1 MSRKEII
8 EYSWSTSEKQKLFDM
23 SKTELS
29 YYWIQIVDVLPGV
42 KQYLWLKANKVYNDE
57 FIAVLR
63 NYQSSRWLIANW
75 ILDLATL
82 EKIKLE
88 NPNVFGNR
96 SFELNVSDRNSKWE
110 IVNSSVKEI
119 SELEANLVADNIWVP
134 KNQVFAEAS
143 RVIPLQW
150 SVDNMRNQI
159 MEFQKN
165 QNLSV
170 DGKIG
175 KNTYAEILAFSF
187 INNGRNKERIA
198 QNWPSVSDQEFI
210 LNIFENWDLRSKSLL
225 EISATLKSFEEIN
238 KQNPNFEAR
247 FGWFYSEFNSFTS
260 RRLETPE
267 YQRALVTARK
277 YEWPLYVQIRNVRTD
292 PNLNAWEKTMITAE
306 MIAKDPVAMT
316 TTAVLFLF
324 GAFWTWTIVT
334 DKWWKRLGL
343 IFFWPMVWKWLAFDV
358 AWNDLKNQA
367 SEVWKWVSQA
377 MDDTSW
383 ARTEAYHGT
392 RNFIENIPSWVSQ
405 KIDQT
410 IEFAKGTGKT
420 VSDYTGKW
428 LESINKN
435 LWNMSQKNELY
446 KSSADEKHKY
456 IDNETFSLF
465 SEKLVWDSGFVHK
478 QLSDLEKAKWDSWK
492 IKSLLSNETKGS
504 LFPDGL
510 SKEEIEKRNK
520 DLVNYINLILEE
532 KDSDAVFVS
541 DVFVDNSL
549 FSAEAEE
556 YSDIPSEVSNWVKDL
571 SPSIR
576 NSIAWSAIFRWDAG
590 NKNKLDDLI
599 SQLEVWSKDREIL
612 EKMRAS
618 ILLKI
623 IRNKFEED
631 IKDIDINWW
640 KDSLQKLDKYYKIA
654 IEKGKQNKNYIDVLN
669 DEMKYFFLNDIEN
682 KYNSKKL
689 EIIQSPRFSDY
700 KEWEYYPKDKIE
712 DLLKSNLKINE
723 IAESIWEIPVYRDIE
738 DYYKYV
744 SDKERMLAF
753 SEAKEIFDRYSVGV
767 SDNTYENYWV
777 KKDEKGVFK
786 IYDYEKYNSVGKNK
800 RLELN
805 TLVLS
810 SQVMKKYEELAL
822 YIKNINKKDLDELE
836 KFIIEIEKIENLEEF
851 NLRFEASYLER
862 VKGLMDKFYPNEFPS
877 DFTDFSSFTNK
888 FLDYFNWKNKKSVY
902 SEIETRLRAF
912 NKDTNVSAKVDENM
926 SRLETVLNK
935 RKNEYEEFREKQEE
949 ERKEKEIKV
958 FEESFLKNK
967 PEVFEAYK
975 KFYKSLEKSNLKD
988 KANDFPNPDKQ
999 EQIWDITIWAI
1010 KVYITS
1016 FENYLKKEYVDKNKT
1031 DSSLKEVYVNYK
1043 DFIQKVNIK

>member
-8 EYSWSTSEKQKLFDM
+8 EYSGSTSEKQKLFDM

-29 YYWIQIVDVLPGV
+29 YYGIQIVDVLPGV
-42 KQYLWLKANKVYNDE
+42 KQYLGLKANKVYNDE

-63 NYQSSRWLIANW
+63 NYQSSRGLIANG

-96 SFELNVSDRNSKWE
+96 SFELNVSDRNSKGE

-119 SELEANLVADNIWVP
+119 SELEANLVADNIGVP

-143 RVIPLQW
+143 RVIPLQG
-150 SVDNMRNQI
+150 SIDNMRNQI

-198 QNWPSVSDQEFI
+198 QNGPSVSDQEFI
-210 LNIFENWDLRSKSLL
+210 LNIFENGDLRSKSLL
-225 EISATLKSFEEIN
+225 EISAILKSFEEIN

-247 FGWFYSEFNSFTS
+247 FGGFYSEFNSSTS

-267 YQRALVTARK
+267 YQKSLVTARK
-277 YEWPLYVQIRNVRTD
+277 YEGTLYEKGRNIIND
-292 PNLNAWEKTMITAE
+292 PNMNPGEKAVALAE
-306 MIAKDPVAMT
+306 MVVKDPLAMT

-324 GAFWTWTIVT
+324 GAFGTGTRVT
-334 DKWWKRLGL
+334 DKWWKRLGII
-343 IFFWPMVWKWLAFDV
+343 IFGPTLARGFGLDK
-358 AWNDLKNQA
+358 ALKDLGEFAGEAGKG
-367 SEVWKWVSQA
+367 VSQA
-377 MDDTSW
+377 MDDTLG
-383 ARTEAYHGT
+383 ARTDAYHGT
-392 RNFIENIPSWVSQ
+392 RKFIENIPSWVSQ

-410 IEFAKGTGKT
+410 IEFAKGAGKT
-420 VSDYTGKW
+420 VSDYTGKG
-428 LESINKN
+428 LESINKS
-435 LWNMSQKNELY
+435 LGNMSQKNELY

-465 SEKLVWDSGFVHK
+465 SEKLVGDSGFVHK
-478 QLSDLEKAKWDSWK
+478 QLSDLEKAKGNSGK

-576 NSIAWSAIFRWDAG
+576 NSIAWSAIFRGDAG

-599 SQLEVWSKDREIL
+599 SQLEVGSKDREIL

-631 IKDIDINWW
+631 IKDIDINGG

-700 KEWEYYPKDKIE
+700 KEGEDYPKDKIE

-723 IAESIWEIPVYRDIE
+723 IAESIGEIPVYRSIE

-767 SDNTYENYWV
+767 SDNTYENYGV

-786 IYDYEKYNSVGKNK
+786 IYDYEKYNSVSKNK

-810 SQVMKKYEELAL
+810 SQVMKKYEELAS
-822 YIKNINKKDLDELE
+822 YIKNINKKDLEELE
-836 KFIIEIEKIENLEEF
+836 KFIIEIEKIESLEEF

-877 DFTDFSSFTNK
+877 DFTDFSSFTNS
-888 FLDYFNWKNKKSVY
+888 FLDYFNGKNKKSVY

-912 NKDTNVSAKVDENM
+912 NKDTNISAKVDENM

-958 FEESFLKNK
+958 FEESFLKDK

-999 EQIWDITIWAI
+999 EQIGDITIGAI